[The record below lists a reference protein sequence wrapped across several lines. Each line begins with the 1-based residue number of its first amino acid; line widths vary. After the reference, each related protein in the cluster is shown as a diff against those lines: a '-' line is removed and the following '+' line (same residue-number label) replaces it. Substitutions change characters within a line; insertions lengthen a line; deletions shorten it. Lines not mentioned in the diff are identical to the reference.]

1 MVSLFRYTFI
11 VPSSFSAG
19 VCVFVEEEEG
29 GRGGCNFWKKDV
41 WKKNLREAFA
51 LGH

>member
-19 VCVFVEEEEG
+19 VCVCVFVEEEEG
-29 GRGGCNFWKKDV
+29 GRGGGVTFGKKMFG
-41 WKKNLREAFA
+41 KRI
-51 LGH
+51 